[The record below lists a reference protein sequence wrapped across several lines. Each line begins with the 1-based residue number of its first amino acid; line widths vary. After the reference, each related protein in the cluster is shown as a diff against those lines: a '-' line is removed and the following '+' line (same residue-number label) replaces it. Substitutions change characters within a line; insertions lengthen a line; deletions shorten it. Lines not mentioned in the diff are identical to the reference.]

1 MASYAGY
8 GPIQR
13 VAYRVRDLVGWAE
26 EFLLRQD
33 DDLDPE
39 LDDVSNQLLLEISD
53 TIRAECERIL
63 RR

>member
-1 MASYAGY
+1 M
-8 GPIQR
+8 
-13 VAYRVRDLVGWAE
+13 RDTAPFNVPRTGSVIWSVGLRSS
-26 EFLLRQD
+26 LLRH